1 MIKSIKVESKHDNVR
16 VANAVKSDLNDE
28 FDYLLEFVPNRNSV
42 NFENNVIVG
51 KTILRHQIH
60 SQLLISYDF
69 RLNRGLYDVI
79 VTQIDSISE
88 SEIKL
93 VEETK
98 QKYDKPVMVG
108 GKYVIRVKLTPT
120 SCYGTNGLR
129 IQIISDEVELDS
141 KSMYYSIL
149 KEELNNIRY
158 YIPFNNSKKIDFF
171 VKGSVLD
178 NFILNLEN
186 PSFEIQYV

>member
-158 YIPFNNSKKIDFF
+158 YIPFNNRKKIDFF
-171 VKGSVLD
+171 VKGAVLD

>member
-1 MIKSIKVESKHDNVR
+1 
-16 VANAVKSDLNDE
+16 
-28 FDYLLEFVPNRNSV
+28 
-42 NFENNVIVG
+42 NNVIVG

-149 KEELNNIRY
+149 KEEL
-158 YIPFNNSKKIDFF
+158 
-171 VKGSVLD
+171 
-178 NFILNLEN
+178 
-186 PSFEIQYV
+186 

>member
-60 SQLLISYDF
+60 SPLLLSHNF

-171 VKGSVLD
+171 VKGAVLD

>member
-171 VKGSVLD
+171 C
-178 NFILNLEN
+178 
-186 PSFEIQYV
+186 